1 MKISISQ
8 PTFLP
13 YEGYF
18 HLIDNVDKFIFLDN
32 IQFDKRS
39 WQQRNWLLIG
49 KKEKLV
55 SIPVISKNRFNQLIS
70 EVEID
75 YRNFDLKRFFLTIE
89 LNYKKTKFFDEFYPI
104 FFEIFNKK
112 HKLLNN
118 LNIELIEKI
127 CQFLKI
133 ETPLIRSSI
142 YKIDRSLKKEN
153 LLIEVIKKNKCDE
166 YISTMGSKNY
176 LGHKNYFENSAIKIR
191 YFEYSNPNFKS
202 NNINCKHLSILDS
215 LFRFGKE
222 FKKNSSKNFK
232 IFD

>member
-89 LNYKKTKFFDEFYPI
+89 LNYKKTKFFD
-104 FFEIFNKK
+104 
-112 HKLLNN
+112 
-118 LNIELIEKI
+118 
-127 CQFLKI
+127 
-133 ETPLIRSSI
+133 
-142 YKIDRSLKKEN
+142 
-153 LLIEVIKKNKCDE
+153 
-166 YISTMGSKNY
+166 
-176 LGHKNYFENSAIKIR
+176 
-191 YFEYSNPNFKS
+191 
-202 NNINCKHLSILDS
+202 
-215 LFRFGKE
+215 
-222 FKKNSSKNFK
+222 
-232 IFD
+232 